1 MPSSIS
7 SSDHG
12 HDDYWVR
19 PMAERTAPPIAWVH
33 ALLVAL
39 VIIVAGV
46 AAWEVAMRGEGLST
60 RDLGNSDSAWARE
73 RRRVDAVPGTPV
85 IIGSSRL
92 LFDVDTVLWGQSTGT
107 QPIQLAREGTNPRPV
122 LTDLARDA
130 KVTGL
135 VVVGYDP
142 MVFWRSAGR
151 ARKMVD
157 EARREPLYKRVDLAI
172 YDRLARVFAYLDD
185 SFTPLALLEHLDVP
199 QRTARGNFNQPWKLA
214 ETGERRDTW
223 MWPRVENDA
232 EYRKRAASIWLLPP
246 PPGSKP
252 AIQSDKAHAIAEVAR
267 DVKAIRARGG
277 EVVFVRSPSDPPLL
291 TVENKVH
298 PRALWDR
305 LLAASGSRGIYWA
318 DDPVLAKLHTVELSH
333 LGRADRAPF
342 TRRLIALV
350 APDLAAHDP
359 RRARAEPATAS
370 RCRRERR
377 PDGAGGADGACPPR

>member
-1 MPSSIS
+1 M
-7 SSDHG
+7 
-12 HDDYWVR
+12 R

-39 VIIVAGV
+39 VIVVAGV
-46 AAWEVAMRGEGLST
+46 AAWEVAMRREGLST
-60 RDLGNSDSAWARE
+60 RDLGNSNSAWARE
-73 RRRVDAVPGTPV
+73 RRRVAAAPGTPV

-92 LFDVDTVLWGQSTGT
+92 LFDVDTVLWGELTGT
-107 QPIQLAREGTNPRPV
+107 RPIQLAVAGTNPRPM
-122 LTDLARDA
+122 LADLAKDP

-185 SFTPLALLEHLDVP
+185 SFTPIAWLEHLDVP
-199 QRTARGNFNQPWKLA
+199 QRTVRGNFNFPWKLA

-232 EYRKRAASIWLLPP
+232 AYRQRTAAIWLLPP
-246 PPGSKP
+246 APGSKP
-252 AIQSDKAHAIAEVAR
+252 ATPADKARAIAEVAR

-291 TVENKVH
+291 TRENTLH
-298 PRALWDR
+298 PRALTWDR
-305 LLAASGSRGIYWA
+305 LLAATGSRGIYWA

-342 TRRLIALV
+342 TRRLIALL
-350 APDLAAHDP
+350 APDLAVHDP
-359 RRARAEPATAS
+359 RRARAEPVTAS
-370 RCRRERR
+370 PCRWRR
-377 PDGAGGADGACPPR
+377 PDGVADADGACSPR